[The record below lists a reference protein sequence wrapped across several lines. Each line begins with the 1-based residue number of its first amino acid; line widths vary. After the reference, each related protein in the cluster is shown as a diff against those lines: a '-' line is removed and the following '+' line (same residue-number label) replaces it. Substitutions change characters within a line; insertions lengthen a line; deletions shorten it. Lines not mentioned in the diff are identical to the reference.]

1 MMHIRH
7 YRRITLAVALA
18 TMASAAAAQSSVT
31 LYGTID
37 AGLLYQNRAATGQGS
52 QVQLAT
58 GGIDPS
64 VWGLKGNEDLGGG
77 MAATFDLESHF
88 ASNNGALMMGPGYQS
103 EIFRRQANVGLT
115 TPYGSLTLGRM
126 YSPSILAAITTE
138 PRAFAENLSNLYTW
152 AYNQLAAPGN
162 ALGAGTNPGNDVGV
176 FIGNALQ
183 YANTLGPVWLGAAWS
198 FGGVAGSLHKGSEI
212 SLGATYTGPFTASAA
227 YQQVA
232 DSVTG
237 ENVSRLWSVG
247 VAKSFGPVTGKLN
260 YFDVIDRSIYGP
272 DISHVSS
279 ISPGISYQWSAAN
292 TAELAA
298 YYNTYRASHN
308 STTRSLV
315 LSDDYALSKRT
326 VVYAQVA
333 YVDAGAV
340 GAADPLE
347 SLKTSIVAG
356 GTAPG
361 EKSVLVNVGIAHHF

>member
-1 MMHIRH
+1 MKTRH
-7 YRRITLAVALA
+7 FRHTAMAVTLATV
-18 TMASAAAAQSSVT
+18 ASAAAAQSSVT
-31 LYGTID
+31 LYGIVD
-37 AGLLYQNRAATGQGS
+37 AGVLYQNRASTGQGS

-58 GGIDPS
+58 GGINPS
-64 VWGLKGNEDLGGG
+64 IWGLKGNEDLGGG
-77 MAATFDLESHF
+77 FAATFDLESHF
-88 ASNNGALMMGPGYQS
+88 ASNNGALIMGPGYQS
-103 EIFRRQANVGLT
+103 EIFRRQANVGVT

-126 YSPSILAAITTE
+126 YSPSLLAAIATE
-138 PRAFAENLSNLYTW
+138 PRSFAENLSNLYTW
-152 AYNQLAAPGN
+152 AYNQLAAPSN

-183 YANTLGPVWLGAAWS
+183 YSNTIGPVWLAAAYS
-198 FGGVAGSLHKGSEI
+198 FGGVAGSMHKGNEV
-212 SLGATYTGPFTASAA
+212 SLGATYTGPITASAA

-237 ENVSRLWSVG
+237 ESLSRLWSVG

-260 YFDVIDRSIYGP
+260 YIDVIDRTVNGE
-272 DISHVSS
+272 DISHVTS
-279 ISPGISYQWSAAN
+279 ISPGISYQWSVAN
-292 TAELAA
+292 TAGLAG
-298 YYNTYRASHN
+298 YYNKYSGSHE

-315 LSDDYALSKRT
+315 LSNDYALSKRT

-361 EKSVLVNVGIAHHF
+361 EKTVLVNVGIAHHF